1 MRIAQIA
8 PLTEPV
14 PPLLYGGIERV
25 VSFLTEELVALG
37 HEVTLFASGDSFTQ
51 ATLIPGWPRALRAD
65 PSCRDTV
72 APHVL
77 MMENVARHASRFD
90 VMHFHF
96 DHWYFSPLECS
107 TTPTLTTLH
116 GRLDLLA
123 PTCGAFRDL
132 PLVSIS
138 DAQRQSLP
146 QANFLRTI
154 HHGIP
159 PDLLTPQP
167 GKQEYLAFLGRVS
180 PEKGIDKAIHIAGK
194 SGMNLKI
201 AAKVDLADTDYYE
214 SEIQP
219 LIQAS
224 PWVDFIGEID
234 DARKAEFLSGAHA
247 LLFPIDWPEPFGLA
261 MIESMACGTPVI
273 AFNRGSVP
281 EVVDESLTG
290 FVVEDEAAAIRA
302 VRRLD
307 ELDRG
312 LVRRQFE
319 NRFLVRRMA
328 MEYLSLYQRMAL
340 DLRPNLP

>member
-1 MRIAQIA
+1 M
-8 PLTEPV
+8 
-14 PPLLYGGIERV
+14 
-25 VSFLTEELVALG
+25 
-37 HEVTLFASGDSFTQ
+37 
-51 ATLIPGWPRALRAD
+51 
-65 PSCRDTV
+65 
-72 APHVL
+72 
-77 MMENVARHASRFD
+77 
-90 VMHFHF
+90 
-96 DHWYFSPLECS
+96 
-107 TTPTLTTLH
+107 
-116 GRLDLLA
+116 
-123 PTCGAFRDL
+123 
-132 PLVSIS
+132 
-138 DAQRQSLP
+138 
-146 QANFLRTI
+146 RTI

-167 GKQEYLAFLGRVS
+167 EKQEYLAFLGRIS

-247 LLFPIDWPEPFGLA
+247 LLFQIDWPEPFGLA

-281 EVVDESLTG
+281 EVVDESRTG

>member
-37 HEVTLFASGDSFTQ
+37 HDVTLFASGDSFTR

-65 PSCRDTV
+65 LSCRDTV

-77 MMENVARHASRFD
+77 MMENVARHASGFD

-96 DHWYFSPLECS
+96 DHWYFSPLECHA
-107 TTPTLTTLH
+107 TPILTTLH

-123 PTCGAFRDL
+123 PTYDAFRDL

-146 QANFLRTI
+146 RANFLKTI

-159 PDLLTPQP
+159 PNLLTPQP

-180 PEKGIDKAIHIAGK
+180 PEKGVDKAIHIAGK

-201 AAKVDLADTDYYE
+201 AAKVDKADKDYYQ
-214 SEIQP
+214 SAIQP
-219 LIQAS
+219 LIQLS

-234 DARKAEFLSGAHA
+234 DARKAGFLSGARA

-281 EVVDESLTG
+281 EVIDESLTG

-312 LVRRQFE
+312 LVRHQFE
-319 NRFLVRRMA
+319 NRFVVRRMA

-340 DLRPNLP
+340 DRRPNLR